1 MAVMTLS
8 WRILALILVTFIA
21 PWILRDHAGKGITS
35 ADAVLSTSMIAESR
49 SVMKNA
55 SVVNVKKDLVGEY
68 WGKPTKPQ
76 NSHNTTPLTQSSRD
90 LRRYHRSRL
99 VFRSTQHSR
108 RKAELLERKRRRD
121 LRARGYKVHASTAS
135 NEPLGKNS
143 KPPSSTEG
151 NPNNSVSTSRYPLR
165 IIRKYVSSRGN
176 RTGTRQLM
184 LCFTLKDAEGNA
196 FVLSASLLQ
205 PPTGRRPTWESSAV
219 YALPN
224 TPHFAHLKREV
235 ENKSSSY
242 AANPDCKPRHAHAS
256 VQSYSTARAA
266 DATSRHPGRKLGE
279 PNPEAPSVHHHS
291 PPRHI
296 VLIVC
301 AIVPSAFTG
310 LVCHMLPS
318 RHNGRLP
325 PSWGPEREGYAF
337 SQWARD
343 VLLWCIMS
351 DWDSSRKCAAILSQL
366 TGSAQE
372 YARQIPPQTII
383 TGGTINGIACDS
395 VTFLMH
401 ELSSRFGRLSEET
414 RLESIGDLFDFRSRP
429 GERIDSVLERF
440 DACRAK
446 AAEQGRL
453 TVSYEGLSWILLR
466 AINVSDH
473 QLVQLLLPFNGMMP
487 NSQEQLN
494 QLRLSLR
501 RMGHILEGS
510 PGNVSQS
517 MRSTTHQYVSIP
529 TEEEPR
535 PSQSHAWP
543 QAQSSGFL
551 SSQHSW
557 QQDPAAQWS
566 HHPHDAFATFED
578 ASGTDTDTSSDDDES
593 WGPDL
598 SSMTE
603 DEVAARAQEL
613 FWAYARAKKQWRAF
627 TQKPTRKVR
636 RFLRKRGFK
645 GKGKG
650 KPKGHPGKGKPGVV
664 SSTSYLADLSD
675 HEMQS
680 LFPAA
685 VSHGRHWRKSTGK
698 GGKGRRGNPR
708 GTDGRQMQCH
718 SCGSLDHLVAKCPR
732 RQPQQDRPNLFVYT
746 NPAPILS
753 TNPSQ
758 PQPGAISSA
767 TILMVT
773 PGDEPTGESQ
783 SSQNDAWQNARMPQL
798 PRRSTEAQSQVAW
811 SNYRPSSSQ
820 HGSVAQT
827 PARSH
832 GPVLPPSPVS
842 HMSIPAQ
849 DSHQSFMQSLFGRF
863 LEAGRSRHP
872 HNVHASP
879 AVPEAREEDSQFE
892 PLLPET
898 VQPPSRSS
906 HRSPEPSAGNA
917 PRANTRP
924 FRLSASQSQQ
934 PQAIHLT
941 APVPELPPW
950 ALLPG
955 MEFLHGVRHT
965 VPQHVSP
972 YPSVVVSSLDQF
984 GLQGIEEF
992 HQAGRLMAVRS
1003 EDRPPGLVASQD
1015 SDPTHGQE
1023 TQIWYDAGEAL
1034 RTRQRTVRNRDRE
1047 ELEERV
1053 RAAIDAQQ
1061 ASEAEDAHVMSEV
1074 SQVSRTQSLSSNPP
1088 SYVGDLSQ
1096 CSICLEQYMHG
1107 APLVRLICRHT
1118 FHEECWNE
1126 MVIRHA
1132 RPECPCCRGGGTVI
1146 ANYTFVGQNDGA
1158 SHQATPEPSFP
1169 WWPIYHASTQLD
1181 GHSSIL
1187 VDPGAYTNL
1196 AGAEW
1201 AVKQAQLARSAGRQ
1215 SYKTRM
1221 PQAMS
1226 IKGVG
1231 NGTQSC
1237 TDVSSIPISIPR
1249 TIDPSRPEETSTME
1263 FTFQAPTVEGGGS
1276 ALPALLGLKSLTS
1289 KNAILEMSEGC
1300 EYLTFPGP
1308 GLYKIDW
1315 APGAIHIPLQ
1325 RAPSGHLCFRAD
1337 LFTTGQASDQQNADL
1352 AELTHGLEL
1361 VPFAGRAC
1369 EQSHPSLPQSV
1380 TMQYQPKAGQ
1390 HAQATVAVASTVAT
1404 HTVRTQDVLSK

>member
-1 MAVMTLS
+1 M
-8 WRILALILVTFIA
+8 
-21 PWILRDHAGKGITS
+21 
-35 ADAVLSTSMIAESR
+35 
-49 SVMKNA
+49 
-55 SVVNVKKDLVGEY
+55 
-68 WGKPTKPQ
+68 
-76 NSHNTTPLTQSSRD
+76 
-90 LRRYHRSRL
+90 
-99 VFRSTQHSR
+99 
-108 RKAELLERKRRRD
+108 
-121 LRARGYKVHASTAS
+121 HASTAS

-151 NPNNSVSTSRYPLR
+151 NLNNSVSTSRYPLR

-205 PPTGRRPTWESSAV
+205 PPRGRRPTWESSAV

-296 VLIVC
+296 VLIVY

-325 PSWGPEREGYAF
+325 PSRGPEREGYAF

-906 HRSPEPSAGNA
+906 HRSPEPSARNA

-1015 SDPTHGQE
+1015 SD
-1023 TQIWYDAGEAL
+1023 
-1034 RTRQRTVRNRDRE
+1034 
-1047 ELEERV
+1047 
-1053 RAAIDAQQ
+1053 
-1061 ASEAEDAHVMSEV
+1061 
-1074 SQVSRTQSLSSNPP
+1074 
-1088 SYVGDLSQ
+1088 
-1096 CSICLEQYMHG
+1096 
-1107 APLVRLICRHT
+1107 
-1118 FHEECWNE
+1118 
-1126 MVIRHA
+1126 
-1132 RPECPCCRGGGTVI
+1132 
-1146 ANYTFVGQNDGA
+1146 
-1158 SHQATPEPSFP
+1158 
-1169 WWPIYHASTQLD
+1169 
-1181 GHSSIL
+1181 L

-1308 GLYKIDW
+1308 GLYKIDC

-1337 LFTTGQASDQQNADL
+1337 LFTTGQATDQQNADL

-1390 HAQATVAVASTVAT
+1390 HAQATVAVASRVAT